1 MEDYS
6 AYLALELADIKT
18 EIDEELA
25 AAIIEA
31 NIAIDQGDMNAL
43 CSSLNKVAKIQQSVE
58 AIAELEKNAD
68 AIASYEDPE
77 R

>member
-1 MEDYS
+1 MH
-6 AYLALELADIKT
+6 
-18 EIDEELA
+18 
-25 AAIIEA
+25 
-31 NIAIDQGDMNAL
+31 AL

>member
-25 AAIIEA
+25 AAVIEA
-31 NIAIDQGDMNAL
+31 NIAIDQGDMHAL